1 MEDRSGENQSGVEA
15 IGKVGECE
23 ISEIKEVSIEGEIT
37 KIEDCPLKLK
47 IAEDKCNF
55 EKGKNE
61 DCEDNEDKKCDDDT
75 ENIEKKLEEC
85 ISESNKEIE
94 KENKKEE
101 EENVRKL
108 TEEILKAVETS
119 KEEQSVKKLAKTED
133 VSNKEH
139 SSPAPPAEESNG
151 LDLID
156 SALQKTHK
164 LNLSMDEKEDLEDID
179 EEDVAKEFENFMKEM
194 NQGAGASD
202 FMAQLN
208 QMLGGTL
215 EDGEGDDNDIDDTA
229 NKMLFRM
236 MDKDIIYEPLLEAR
250 EKMRAFV
257 EKNEGNTKYK
267 PRLKLIEEL
276 IELLDKGDNSD
287 ACKELMSQ
295 KFEQL
300 QDLGGIPQEILSD
313 CAKENPELAGQLG
326 NCPIF

>member
-1 MEDRSGENQSGVEA
+1 MEDKGGENQSGVEA

-23 ISEIKEVSIEGEIT
+23 ISEIKEISMEGEFR
-37 KIEDCPLKLK
+37 KIEDSPLKFT
-47 IAEDKCNF
+47 ITEEKCNF

-61 DCEDNEDKKCDDDT
+61 DCEGEEGKKCDDA
-75 ENIEKKLEEC
+75 EGNERRLEEC

-94 KENKKEE
+94 QEEKKEE
-101 EENVRKL
+101 EESVRKL

-119 KEEQSVKKLAKTED
+119 KEEKSEKEPPKNEGVSSKELAT
-133 VSNKEH
+133 
-139 SSPAPPAEESNG
+139 PAPPAEESNG

-164 LNLSMDEKEDLEDID
+164 LNLSMDEKEDLEDIN

-194 NQGAGASD
+194 NQGAGAGD

-208 QMLGGTL
+208 QMLGGSL
-215 EDGEGDDNDIDDTA
+215 EDGEGDDNDIDSTA

-257 EKNEGNTKYK
+257 DKNEDNTKYK

-287 ACKELMSQ
+287 ASKELMSQ

>member
-1 MEDRSGENQSGVEA
+1 MEDKGGENQTGVEV

-23 ISEIKEVSIEGEIT
+23 ISEIKEVSVEGEIQ
-37 KIEDCPLKLK
+37 KIEDCPLHLNNNEGKSH
-47 IAEDKCNF
+47 F

-61 DCEDNEDKKCDDDT
+61 DCDGKEEKKCDGEAEDIEKKFEECLIEETKEVANEDKK
-75 ENIEKKLEEC
+75 
-85 ISESNKEIE
+85 
-94 KENKKEE
+94 EE
-101 EENVRKL
+101 ESVTKV
-108 TEEILKAVETS
+108 TEEILKAVES
-119 KEEQSVKKLAKTED
+119 PKEETSPED
-133 VSNKEH
+133 PKIIDDASNKEQLNVT
-139 SSPAPPAEESNG
+139 PCAEESNG

-156 SALQKTHK
+156 SALQTTHK
-164 LNLSMDEKEDLEDID
+164 LNLSMDEKEDLGDIN

-194 NQGAGASD
+194 NQGAGAND

-208 QMLGGTL
+208 QMLGGSL
-215 EDGEGDDNDIDDTA
+215 EEGEGDENDIDGTA

-236 MDKDIIYEPLLEAR
+236 MDKEIIYEPLLEAR

-257 EKNEGNTKYK
+257 EKNEGNVKYK
-267 PRLKLIEEL
+267 PRLELIEEL

-287 ACKELMSQ
+287 SCKELMSQ